1 MPKKLHNYQ
10 RSSGYTL
17 IEILIALTIV
27 GLIFGIGYVNFRDF
41 ARRQALSG
49 TVRSL
54 KGDLRLAQ
62 AEALTG
68 KKPNDPLKK
77 CVDPLDVTKPF
88 LNGYNFFVV
97 SSSTYTI
104 EAACSGGNVEIK
116 RVTLSSD
123 MAISAPTP
131 NPVLFKILGQGTNI
145 GATEAVVTITQS
157 GTGSVA
163 TINISSGGEIR

>member
-1 MPKKLHNYQ
+1 MPKKLPNYQ

-17 IEILIALTIV
+17 IEILIALTII
-27 GLIFGIGYVNFRDF
+27 GLIFGIGYVSFRDF

-77 CVDPLDVTKPF
+77 CVDPLDVTKPR
-88 LNGYNFFVV
+88 LNGYNFFV
-97 SSSTYTI
+97 SGIRTYTI
-104 EAACSGGNVEIK
+104 EAACSGGNVEVK
-116 RVTLSSD
+116 RVTISSD
-123 MAISAPTP
+123 MAISAPNP
-131 NPVLFKILGQGTNI
+131 NPVMFKILGQGTNI
-145 GATEAVVTITQS
+145 GVTAATVNITQA

-163 TINISSGGEIR
+163 TITITSSGEIR